1 MNSPY
6 VAALNM
12 HNNCCSYK
20 YKCTTRL
27 SYSSFISCHIYCRYS
42 QQGCHIFPFLT
53 QLEKLDCCG
62 CKFAQQHV
70 SAKNIK
76 NMVFTFLTSGCKY
89 TQQSCHIFPFLT
101 ELSQGWGGYEKTFKN
116 KNILENHN
124 NAAAHFWWFLIWC

>member
-1 MNSPY
+1 MNKPHLPVFVKEEKKEGIV
-6 VAALNM
+6 VA
-12 HNNCCSYK
+12 K
-20 YKCTTRL
+20 TRHGA
-27 SYSSFISCHIYCRYS
+27 STKACHIYCRYS

-53 QLEKLDCCG
+53 QLEKIDCCG

-101 ELSQGWGGYEKTFKN
+101 ELSQG
-116 KNILENHN
+116 
-124 NAAAHFWWFLIWC
+124 